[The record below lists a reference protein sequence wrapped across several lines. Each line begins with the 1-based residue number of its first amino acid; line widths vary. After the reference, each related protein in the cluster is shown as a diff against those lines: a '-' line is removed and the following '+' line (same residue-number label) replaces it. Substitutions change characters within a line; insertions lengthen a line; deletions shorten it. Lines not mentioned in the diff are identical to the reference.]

1 MPTVSFI
8 SPDDIR
14 KGFSKAMSDMYRAE
28 VPLYGALMELVAEI
42 NRGVLDADPRL
53 AQHLQRTGELQRRDM

>member
-28 VPLYGALMELVAEI
+28 VPCTA
-42 NRGVLDADPRL
+42 R
-53 AQHLQRTGELQRRDM
+53 